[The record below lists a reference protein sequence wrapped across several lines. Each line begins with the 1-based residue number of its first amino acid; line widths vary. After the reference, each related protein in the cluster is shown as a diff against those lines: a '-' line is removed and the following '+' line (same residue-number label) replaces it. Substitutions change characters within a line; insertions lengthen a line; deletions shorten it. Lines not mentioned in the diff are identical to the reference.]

1 MNYSEEQM
9 IEEKKRSFDDGLRHS
24 KSSPETKAILASQ
37 TEEFKRILD
46 AHERLEQENNEE
58 LSRKI
63 IEVTKLIEK
72 HIEETSLADKT
83 MRELIVGSKVAKVW
97 FFTLVGVVS
106 GIGILAASIIAIK
119 EWIKR

>member
-1 MNYSEEQM
+1 MKYSEEQLLEAKKTSF
-9 IEEKKRSFDDGLRHS
+9 EEGMRHS
-24 KSSPETKAILASQ
+24 KSSPETKAILTSQ
-37 TEEFKRILD
+37 MEEFKRILG
-46 AHERLEQENNEE
+46 AHESLEQENNEE

-72 HIEETSLADKT
+72 HIEETSVADKT
-83 MRELIVGSKVAKVW
+83 IRELIIGSKVAKGW